1 MINEAIMGLTCHG
14 AEIVGEGEGWELT
27 ARGPPI
33 TAAFGLCAAPFP
45 APAAQ
50 DTTAAPVPPGVVY
63 GHGAPGGASQLC
75 VVVPA
80 RTGG

>member
-1 MINEAIMGLTCHG
+1 MG
-14 AEIVGEGEGWELT
+14 
-27 ARGPPI
+27 ARSLGPPQHRCVW
-33 TAAFGLCAAPFP
+33 ALCSPFP